1 MSERKWTTQWASEA
15 DKSAHR
21 RRLARRAELRRQL
34 DAAPLSTAD
43 TAHLADLHATAH
55 RAVASANAEDVGRI
69 EIRASETPPIPRK
82 PRKQAKQ
89 QEPDP
94 PAPAPHV
101 TWTTAPREPPKEQKK
116 MAKDL
121 TRMSTEKLWKRVRTA
136 MAEIER
142 RTGAFTKEPQQDN
155 GFAAKQ
161 PSIPGYIALP
171 GGGYAKDPAPY
182 PRGNMVDGFV
192 VAAGNPED
200 TKRRVLEHSK
210 RIPRSDEWYLQQ
222 YEMAGK
228 RPAPKDEVT
237 YANGNGQIDPGVPSA
252 E

>member
-136 MAEIER
+136 MAELER
-142 RTGAFTKEPQQDN
+142 RTGAFTKEPQADVGFVAAAVN
-155 GFAAKQ
+155 GYRVKADMYGMQ
-161 PSIPGYIALP
+161 GPDP
-171 GGGYAKDPAPY
+171 YAKP
-182 PRGNMVDGFV
+182 
-192 VAAGNPED
+192 GNPED
-200 TKRRVLEHSK
+200 TKQRVLEHSK
-210 RIPRSDEWYLQQ
+210 RIPRSDAWYLQQ
-222 YEMAGK
+222 YEQAGR
-228 RPAPKDEVT
+228 RPAPKDEVS
-237 YANGNGQIDPGVPSA
+237 YANGSGQIDPGQPDA

>member
-1 MSERKWTTQWASEA
+1 M
-15 DKSAHR
+15 
-21 RRLARRAELRRQL
+21 
-34 DAAPLSTAD
+34 
-43 TAHLADLHATAH
+43 
-55 RAVASANAEDVGRI
+55 
-69 EIRASETPPIPRK
+69 
-82 PRKQAKQ
+82 
-89 QEPDP
+89 
-94 PAPAPHV
+94 
-101 TWTTAPREPPKEQKK
+101 

-121 TRMSTEKLWKRVRTA
+121 STMSTEKLWKRVRTA

-142 RTGAFTKEPQQDN
+142 RTGAFTKEPQRDN
-155 GFAAKQ
+155 GFAAGAETGSLAAWIVKN
-161 PSIPGYIALP
+161 G
-171 GGGYAKDPAPY
+171 DPFKK
-182 PRGNMVDGFV
+182 GT
-192 VAAGNPED
+192 PED

>member
-1 MSERKWTTQWASEA
+1 
-15 DKSAHR
+15 
-21 RRLARRAELRRQL
+21 
-34 DAAPLSTAD
+34 
-43 TAHLADLHATAH
+43 
-55 RAVASANAEDVGRI
+55 
-69 EIRASETPPIPRK
+69 
-82 PRKQAKQ
+82 
-89 QEPDP
+89 
-94 PAPAPHV
+94 
-101 TWTTAPREPPKEQKK
+101 

-121 TRMSTEKLWKRVRTA
+121 TTMSTEKLWKRVRTA

-142 RTGAFTKEPQQDN
+142 RTGAFTKEPQRDN
-155 GFAAKQ
+155 GFAAVT
-161 PSIPGYIALP
+161 GYRVKADMYGMKGP
-171 GGGYAKDPAPY
+171 DPYA
-182 PRGNMVDGFV
+182 G
-192 VAAGNPED
+192 AGTPED